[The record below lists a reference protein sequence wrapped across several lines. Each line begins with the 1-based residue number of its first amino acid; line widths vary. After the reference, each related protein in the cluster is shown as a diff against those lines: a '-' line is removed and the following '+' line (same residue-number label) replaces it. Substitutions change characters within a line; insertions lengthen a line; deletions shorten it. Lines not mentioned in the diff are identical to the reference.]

1 MLSAGA
7 HWRAGLDTTVRSG
20 RCHLPCHSHLTMSV
34 SNPDHTAWRSN
45 LCPDC
50 NQNKVRTKATGLG
63 LSCETKRKTS
73 CCLSVHG
80 CTEKGLRPLP
90 TPLQPSL
97 ESFNRDLASKTRG
110 PLGVCLYLFPSTHP
124 PHQPRSRSPGQ
135 NCAFVMRRALVRD
148 FPPQPATPNPALPH
162 NTTPKRVAR
171 SAQASKDLETVD
183 GDAAE
188 VGIILPEFTIDQ
200 EKLICIKFVNAMVG
214 GHDNLGAPPRDHS
227 HGFTINRD
235 GVSWPFPQ
243 RN

>member
-7 HWRAGLDTTVRSG
+7 YWRAGLDTTVWG
-20 RCHLPCHSHLTMSV
+20 RKRGAATFPVIPTATCQ
-34 SNPDHTAWRSN
+34 DQTAWHSN

-50 NQNKVRTKATGLG
+50 NQNKVRTKATGLC
-63 LSCETKRKTS
+63 LSCETKRKTG

-135 NCAFVMRRALVRD
+135 NCAFVISTAAPSSAISHRSPLHQI
-148 FPPQPATPNPALPH
+148 QPSP
-162 NTTPKRVAR
+162 TTPRPNELLEALKLPRTLKPLKVTLRKWESFCLSSPLTKR
-171 SAQASKDLETVD
+171 S
-183 GDAAE
+183 
-188 VGIILPEFTIDQ
+188 
-200 EKLICIKFVNAMVG
+200 
-214 GHDNLGAPPRDHS
+214 
-227 HGFTINRD
+227 
-235 GVSWPFPQ
+235 
-243 RN
+243 